1 MNKDGENNRRKSK
14 LEGKKRILRNN
25 KIIPPA
31 VQNERQPRNTATIR
45 PETLKV
51 FTLDLTQGRPPLQIQ
66 MSLFG
71 GQYHNCRIY

>member
-1 MNKDGENNRRKSK
+1 MVRKI
-14 LEGKKRILRNN
+14 EGRVNLKKKKRILRNN

-51 FTLDLTQGRPPLQIQ
+51 FTLDLTQGRPPLQKKQ

-71 GQYHNCRIY
+71 VQYYNCRIN